1 MTAYGILKA
10 IHVLSVI
17 VWVGGG
23 VTMFVL
29 AIRMVRFQ
37 DAARVFSFVRDV
49 DWMGKHVYL
58 PASMTVL
65 VAGILTALEAHLSFR
80 APWLVL
86 GLLGIVATASTGT
99 MFFLPEGKRIIAIG
113 EQRGAGDPEV
123 QRRIVR
129 LVRVAR
135 VDLVVLLLVVVDMV
149 LKPGT

>member
-10 IHVLSVI
+10 IHVLAAI

-23 VTMFVL
+23 ITMFVL
-29 AIRMVRFQ
+29 AMRMVRSQ
-37 DAARVFSFVRDV
+37 DAARVFSFVRDL

-65 VAGILTALEAHLSFR
+65 VFGILTALQAHLSFR

-86 GLLGIVATASTGT
+86 GFLGLVATASTGT
-99 MFFLPEGKRIIAIG
+99 MFFLPEGKRIISIG
-113 EQRGAGDPEV
+113 EQRGPDDPEV
-123 QRRIVR
+123 RRRITR
-129 LVRVAR
+129 LVGVAR

-149 LKPGT
+149 LRP